1 MTCAHIFAS
10 TLLHNIHLHF
20 ADQDIPRM
28 HLSHL
33 LRGVATTFPPST
45 APLSSDIT
53 PLQGSKHKASW
64 MLERFFTVPR
74 GHGLREVFRSPVR
87 APRWTLN
94 NKSHRVFPL
103 QCYHDDT
110 WSTYRLFN
118 PHKNPGGGCKQ
129 PHSCVCYSLCTIAIL
144 RSSCVC
150 CVAKTLHLTF
160 LSHSTAFGFL
170 FFAAH

>member
-110 WSTYRLFN
+110 WSTYRLFSIRTRIQA
-118 PHKNPGGGCKQ
+118 GGVNSHT
-129 PHSCVCYSLCTIAIL
+129 PASAIL
-144 RSSCVC
+144 C
-150 CVAKTLHLTF
+150 AP
-160 LSHSTAFGFL
+160 
-170 FFAAH
+170 

>member
-1 MTCAHIFAS
+1 
-10 TLLHNIHLHF
+10 
-20 ADQDIPRM
+20 M

-45 APLSSDIT
+45 PPLSSDIT

-64 MLERFFTVPR
+64 MLERFFTEPR

-94 NKSHRVFPL
+94 KKSHGFLPL
-103 QCYHDDT
+103 QYYYDDT

-129 PHSCVCYSLCTIAIL
+129 PHTCVCYSLCTIAIYEIKL
-144 RSSCVC
+144 CMLCRSKHCISPSSTIARSSVLLLLLRTTTSVTSLLVFCEI
-150 CVAKTLHLTF
+150 HLVYR
-160 LSHSTAFGFL
+160 L
-170 FFAAH
+170 

>member
-64 MLERFFTVPR
+64 MLERFFTEPR

-94 NKSHRVFPL
+94 KKSHGFCL
-103 QCYHDDT
+103 S
-110 WSTYRLFN
+110 STTMMTLGPPKAFSIRTRIQA
-118 PHKNPGGGCKQ
+118 GGVNSHT
-129 PHSCVCYSLCTIAIL
+129 PASAIL
-144 RSSCVC
+144 C
-150 CVAKTLHLTF
+150 AP
-160 LSHSTAFGFL
+160 
-170 FFAAH
+170 

>member
-1 MTCAHIFAS
+1 MRTHIRFNALAQHPSAFCRSRHPKDALESLAS
-10 TLLHNIHLHF
+10 
-20 ADQDIPRM
+20 R
-28 HLSHL
+28 
-33 LRGVATTFPPST
+33 RGDYIPPSIT
-45 APLSSDIT
+45 PLSSDIT

-64 MLERFFTVPR
+64 MLERFFTAPR

-87 APRWTLN
+87 APRWTLT
-94 NKSHRVFPL
+94 KKEPRVFPL
-103 QCYHDDT
+103 QYYHDDT
-110 WSTYRLFN
+110 WSTYSLFN

-129 PHSCVCYSLCTIAIL
+129 PHTCVCYSLCTIAIL